1 MLVGEWVQHSDVM
14 IWHMKY
20 QFLLKFYLI
29 LRKRIISFIT
39 LNKSKPE
46 TSKPESIKPLIH

>member
-1 MLVGEWVQHSDVM
+1 MLVGGWVQHSGVM

-20 QFLLKFYLI
+20 QFLLNFYLI

-39 LNKSKPE
+39 LNKDKPE
-46 TSKPESIKPLIH
+46 NLILPKTKNLN